1 MSIADEFRQWRW
13 PCMPIGRPGREVEGT
28 RRDAFDA
35 VLFGNGRRRS
45 IYRHY
50 DARKWQGL

>member
-1 MSIADEFRQWRW
+1 
-13 PCMPIGRPGREVEGT
+13 MPIGRPGREVEGT

-35 VLFGNGRRRS
+35 VLFGDGRRRS